1 MKYAKNVTE
10 LIGNTPLVQLMQA
23 SQNSTLVLGKC
34 EFLNPTHS
42 VKDRIALNMI
52 QTALDSGEI
61 DTDSVLIE
69 PTSGNTGIGL
79 ASVCAAKGLKLIL
92 TMPSS
97 MSIERQKLLSALGA
111 ELVLTDP
118 AKGMKGAIDKAS
130 EMTNTI
136 ENAYILQQF
145 DNPANPQIHR
155 ETTALEIL
163 RDMGGDIDIF
173 VASIGTGGTITG
185 IGEILKEHNPEIQI
199 IAVEP
204 DKSAVLS
211 GARPAPHAI
220 QGIGAGFV
228 PRVLNTEV
236 YTEVMR
242 IKDEDAIQTSRKLAL
257 EEGLLVGISAGAN
270 VYAAA
275 RIAAREE
282 NAGKTIVTIL
292 CDTGERYLSS
302 GLYDD

>member
-1 MKYAKNVTE
+1 
-10 LIGNTPLVQLMQA
+10 VQLGLA
-23 SQNSTLVLGKC
+23 SQNRTLVLGKC

-42 VKDRIALNMI
+42 VKDRIAYNMI
-52 QTALDSGEI
+52 QTAIESGEI
-61 DTDSVLIE
+61 HSNSVLIE

-79 ASVCAAKGLKLIL
+79 AAVCAAKGLKLIL

-97 MSIERQKLLSALGA
+97 MSTERQKLLGALGA

-118 AKGMKGAIDKAS
+118 AKGMKGAIDKAKAMA
-130 EMTNTI
+130 ETI

-145 DNPANPQIHR
+145 DNVANPQIHR

-163 RDMGGDIDIF
+163 QDTGGDIDIF

-185 IGEILKEHNPEIQI
+185 IGEVLKEHNPEIQI

-211 GARPAPHAI
+211 GERPAPHAI
-220 QGIGAGFV
+220 QGIGAGFI
-228 PRVLNTEV
+228 PSVLNTDI
-236 YTEVMR
+236 YTEVLR
-242 IKDEDAIQTSRKLAL
+242 VRDEDAINISRKLAL
-257 EEGLLVGISAGAN
+257 EEGLLGGISSGAN
-270 VYAAA
+270 VYAATQ
-275 RIAAREE
+275 IASREE

-302 GLYDD
+302 ALYPKSLECDDSV